1 MLDRIQK
8 INLKLF
14 LFFVII
20 ILLSLNYFLLS
31 VYLNRGNNS
40 LKVVFLDV
48 GQGDAIFIK
57 SPSGHKILID
67 AGASGAELLSAL
79 SRELYFWERDFD
91 IVFATHAD
99 KDHIGGFIDFLKSYR
114 VKYVAMPRLK
124 SKGTELSESLLYNL
138 AKQKNLGVKEL
149 YPKRG
154 DIFDFGDSFKIYV
167 YYPGSKLYFKDS
179 NLNSLTLKLVYGKTN
194 FLLSGDLPGEAEKV
208 LALYDRGKLK
218 SDVLKLGHHGSKT
231 SSAWEFLKTVSPKF
245 AVVSAAKNN
254 NYGHPHGEIIKRVQ
268 DLGARILYTWDGN
281 LVFESD
287 GESVFVK

>member
-1 MLDRIQK
+1 MPDKIQK

-20 ILLSLNYFLLS
+20 IFFFLNYFLLS
-31 VYLNRGNNS
+31 VYLNRTNAK

-114 VKYVAMPRLK
+114 VKFVAIPRLE

-154 DIFDFGDSFKIYV
+154 EIFDFGDGFKIYI
-167 YYPGSKLYFKDS
+167 YYPSSKLHFKDS
-179 NLNSLTLKLVYGKTN
+179 NLNSLTLKLAYGKTS
-194 FLLSGDLPGEAEKV
+194 FLLSGDLPYKAEKV
-208 LALYDRGKLK
+208 LALYDREKLK

-231 SSAWEFLKTVSPKF
+231 SSAWEFLKTVSPEF
-245 AVVSAAKNN
+245 VLVSAARDNH
-254 NYGHPHGEIIKRVQ
+254 YGHPHKEVIKKVQ
-268 DLGARILYTWDGN
+268 ELGAKILYTWDGN
-281 LVFESD
+281 QVFESD
-287 GESVFVK
+287 GESIFVK